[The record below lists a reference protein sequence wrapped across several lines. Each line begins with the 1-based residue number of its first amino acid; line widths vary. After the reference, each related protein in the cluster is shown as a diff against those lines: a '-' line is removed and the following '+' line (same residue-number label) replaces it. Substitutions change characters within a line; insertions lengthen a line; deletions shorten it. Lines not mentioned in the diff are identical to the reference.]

1 MMAHEG
7 IIIPVII
14 IFRKPESCKYKE
26 NYGFAL
32 HDLINCK
39 EQAVLESTEGVFEGE
54 NKQNQYSV
62 LGQKMIF
69 IFKGVNQQ

>member
-1 MMAHEG
+1 M
-7 IIIPVII
+7 
-14 IFRKPESCKYKE
+14 
-26 NYGFAL
+26 
-32 HDLINCK
+32 HDVINCK
-39 EQAVLESTEGVFEGE
+39 EQAKLESTKDVFEGE